1 MAILAD
7 RFLTFMDKI
16 DKTDKKAIKML
27 KREAIKDV
35 RSTTGA
41 NYRGIMLMSGET
53 TIQKVNRD
61 SLKMVQFYK
70 VKKVDEWKVNIAAE
84 LHNCREGIAEIEGFT
99 QEEMGVLLDSIC
111 IS

>member
-1 MAILAD
+1 MKLPLATHRYLLEPLSGEKPAMAILAD

-61 SLKMVQFYK
+61 SLKKVEIYK
-70 VKKVDEWKVNIAAE
+70 TK
-84 LHNCREGIAEIEGFT
+84 
-99 QEEMGVLLDSIC
+99 
-111 IS
+111 